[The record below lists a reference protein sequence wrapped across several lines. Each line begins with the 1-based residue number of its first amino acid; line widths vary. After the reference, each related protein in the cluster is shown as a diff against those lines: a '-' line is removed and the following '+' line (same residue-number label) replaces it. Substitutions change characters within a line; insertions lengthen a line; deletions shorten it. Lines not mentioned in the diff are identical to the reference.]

1 VWELFFHED
10 RTAKLEVI
18 DIFIRGAHLVE
29 TCYRLKFFDCRVTL
43 IRMMLRNSRL
53 DHYYPMAKEED
64 SLSYDFDK
72 VSLLLTEFDQ
82 HYPSQQMSFILPGR
96 FRCCRFDPYLKV

>member
-1 VWELFFHED
+1 MWDLFFYED

-29 TCYRLKFFDCRVTL
+29 SCYRLKFFDCRVTL
-43 IRMMLRNSRL
+43 IRLILRRSRF
-53 DHYYPMAKEED
+53 DHYSYPMAEED

-72 VSLLLTEFDQ
+72 VSLILTEFDQ
-82 HYPSQQMSFILPGR
+82 ALSKPTNVLYFAW
-96 FRCCRFDPYLKV
+96 KV